1 MKGRKILITLFA
13 MVSMLTMSMQTMAS
27 AINKTIYLEPNQLWS
42 DRIDNP
48 GVRTGNYSYV
58 EVTCHSVY
66 PESGTDNF
74 TKMQVRI
81 SNMYSADVSS
91 IYTIKEGD
99 GANKIYLYEGYLNAK
114 NIYYLFRGNSNS
126 DAYALVTYMD
136 K

>member
-1 MKGRKILITLFA
+1 MKGKKILITLFV
-13 MVSMLTMSMQTMAS
+13 MVSMLAMSMQAMAS
-27 AINKTIYLEPNQLWS
+27 ATYKTIYLEPNKLWS

-66 PESGTDNF
+66 PESGSDNF
-74 TKMQVRI
+74 SRMQVRI
-81 SNMYSADVSS
+81 ADMYSNDLSS

-99 GANKIYLYEGYLNAK
+99 GANKIYLLEGYLNTK
-114 NIYYLFRGNSNS
+114 NIYYEFRGNSNS
-126 DAYALVTYMD
+126 DAYAVVTYMD